1 MSAAAHQQQRML
13 SEVLLKLA
21 RIDFRLDRLTEL
33 VDTRFGEVLESIDEL
48 VAAEEEDTSDE
59 SFIVGDDEGEEEEEA
74 PAADEEEE
82 ESAVSQQEE
91 PPRKRTRSAAK

>member
-59 SFIVGDDEGEEEEEA
+59 SFIVGDDEGEEEEEEA
-74 PAADEEEE
+74 PAADE

-91 PPRKRTRSAAK
+91 EEPPRKRTRSTAK